1 MISYMEMVRVLDHVE
16 LLGFDVAWMRKVT
29 RVGFWFVG
37 GGQVTAAPSSPL
49 NRATGC
55 SCAGPEFSPSLLG
68 FVHRPAGDDVGCRL
82 SDDREDA
89 PRPFHPSQERDAA
102 HPLRKGVG
110 SGALYSDWPGAFRA
124 GAHLG
129 PAGNARMLN
138 SVVLSAPHSLPQG
151 LYISMLFWLFIM
163 LVMGLFETSA
173 ASLEVVRG
181 FIGFPSVSLLFYL
194 PISLFCPCIYN
205 RQPVGGGRICV
216 SMALTLAMLRR
227 ELAVCR
233 CARDR

>member
-1 MISYMEMVRVLDHVE
+1 MLVAGFLTTGKMRLDHFTPHKNETRLTHYAKEWGLALCTLTGLVRSE
-16 LLGFDVAWMRKVT
+16 LGH
-29 RVGFWFVG
+29 
-37 GGQVTAAPSSPL
+37 S
-49 NRATGC
+49 
-55 SCAGPEFSPSLLG
+55 
-68 FVHRPAGDDVGCRL
+68 RPISA
-82 SDDREDA
+82 
-89 PRPFHPSQERDAA
+89 
-102 HPLRKGVG
+102 
-110 SGALYSDWPGAFRA
+110 
-124 GAHLG
+124 
-129 PAGNARMLN
+129 AGNARMLN